1 MVTEVSEDK
10 IARAKEMIPEDQAK
24 KNGVEL
30 LYVNTAAMEDPIE
43 ELLAITEGHGYD
55 DVFVYVPIRQ
65 VAEMGDKLLA
75 FDGCMNFFAGP
86 TDNQFKAEINLY
98 NAHYTSTH
106 ILGTTGGNNDD
117 LIEAN
122 RLAAGIKCGTE
133 IELQC
138 EGENEEQE
146 LKTLVELIESGL
158 GE

>member
-1 MVTEVSEDK
+1 MLFRS
-10 IARAKEMIPEDQAK
+10 
-24 KNGVEL
+24 
-30 LYVNTAAMEDPIE
+30 
-43 ELLAITEGHGYD
+43 
-55 DVFVYVPIRQ
+55 
-65 VAEMGDKLLA
+65 
-75 FDGCMNFFAGP
+75 
-86 TDNQFKAEINLY
+86 
-98 NAHYTSTH
+98 
-106 ILGTTGGNNDD
+106 LGTTGGNNDD

>member
-1 MVTEVSEDK
+1 MLFRS
-10 IARAKEMIPEDQAK
+10 
-24 KNGVEL
+24 
-30 LYVNTAAMEDPIE
+30 
-43 ELLAITEGHGYD
+43 
-55 DVFVYVPIRQ
+55 
-65 VAEMGDKLLA
+65 
-75 FDGCMNFFAGP
+75 
-86 TDNQFKAEINLY
+86 KAEINLY